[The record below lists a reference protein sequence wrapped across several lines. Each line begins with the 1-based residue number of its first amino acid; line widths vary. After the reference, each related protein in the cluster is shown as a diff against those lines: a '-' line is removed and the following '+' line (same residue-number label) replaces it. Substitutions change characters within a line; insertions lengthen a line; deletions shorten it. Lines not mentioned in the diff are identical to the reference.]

1 MRRLFIRLNIK
12 RLIVGSLLLS
22 AGAAAAA
29 PHETRLTLPQSG
41 PVRVAFIVSDGT
53 TLIDVAG
60 PMQVFEEIPAPGAP
74 FRTFTVSQSRDPIK
88 AGSLTIVPDYT
99 FDDAPLPDIVVV
111 GAQSGNSPPYLDY
124 LRRMTARGSLILSVC
139 TGVTK
144 LARAGLLDG
153 LAATSHHDYIG
164 MLTQMFPRV
173 HFLPDQAWVHSA
185 PKIYTAGGE
194 TSGIEL
200 ALHIVELYYG
210 RPVAVSTARA
220 MDYRG
225 PDWQPSCRPCN
236 PTQRISHA
244 PAS

>member
-1 MRRLFIRLNIK
+1 MRRLFTRLNIR
-12 RLIVGSLLLS
+12 RLTIVGALLVW
-22 AGAAAAA
+22 AGAAAAPPEA
-29 PHETRLTLPQSG
+29 RLTAPKSG
-41 PVRVAFIVSDGT
+41 PVKVAFVVSDGA
-53 TLIDVAG
+53 TLIDIAG

-74 FRTFTVSQSRDPIK
+74 FLTFTVSQSRDPIK
-88 AGSLTIVPDYT
+88 AGSLTIVTDYT
-99 FDDAPLPDIVVV
+99 FDNAPPPEIVVV

-124 LRRMTARGSLILSVC
+124 LRRMAARGSLILSVC

-153 LAATSHHDYIG
+153 LAATSHHDDIE
-164 MLTQMFPRV
+164 MLRQMFPRV

-185 PKIYTAGGE
+185 PNVYTAGGE

-225 PDWQPSCRPCN
+225 PDWQPAM
-236 PTQRISHA
+236 PTSQPRRA
-244 PAS
+244 P